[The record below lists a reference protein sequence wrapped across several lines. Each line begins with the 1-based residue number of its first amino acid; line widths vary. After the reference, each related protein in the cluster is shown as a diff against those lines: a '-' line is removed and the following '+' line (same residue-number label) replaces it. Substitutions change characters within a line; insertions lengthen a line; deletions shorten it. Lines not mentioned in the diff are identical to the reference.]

1 MDAEQRYTRVDG
13 YDIEDYFV
21 EGLQDLDI
29 RTGIKVAKF
38 IDDNIDDFDYT
49 NLVST
54 ILGVLVMDDNDNP
67 LTFALEIVKDE
78 SSVLVLSDIKEV
90 SMDEY
95 LDLLNLNK

>member
-13 YDIEDYFV
+13 YDVDDYFV
-21 EGLQDLDI
+21 EGLQDLDV
-29 RTGIKVAKF
+29 RTGIKIAKF
-38 IDDNIDDFDYT
+38 IDDNIDEHFYSD
-49 NLVST
+49 LVST

-67 LTFALEIVKDE
+67 LTFALEITKDE
-78 SSVLVLSDIKEV
+78 SSLVVLSDIKEV

>member
-13 YDIEDYFV
+13 YDVDDYFV
-21 EGLQDLDI
+21 DV
-29 RTGIKVAKF
+29 RTGIKIAKF
-38 IDDNIDDFDYT
+38 IDDNIDDFDYSD
-49 NLVST
+49 LVST

-67 LTFALEIVKDE
+67 LTFALEITKDE
-78 SSVLVLSDIKEV
+78 SSLVVLSDIKEV